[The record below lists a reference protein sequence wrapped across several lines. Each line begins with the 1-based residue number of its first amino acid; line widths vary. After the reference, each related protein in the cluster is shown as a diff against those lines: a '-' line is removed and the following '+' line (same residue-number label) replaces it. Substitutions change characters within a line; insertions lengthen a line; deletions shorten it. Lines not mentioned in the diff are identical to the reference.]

1 MKATLQVVNQM
12 QADGV
17 ISRYA
22 IGGAIGATFYLEPT
36 STFDID
42 VFVALGNLS
51 GSSLL
56 SLEPI
61 YRYLQSRGY
70 LPEKECI
77 LIEGWLVQF
86 LPPGDALDEEALA
99 HAVEADAGGIQVRVM
114 TAEHLTAIALKV
126 GRPKDKIRVAQFIE
140 NGILDKDKLRHI
152 LERHGLLAKWKQ
164 FNDMYLNE

>member
-1 MKATLQVVNQM
+1 MRLVGPLAR
-12 QADGV
+12 
-17 ISRYA
+17 S
-22 IGGAIGATFYLEPT
+22 FYLEPT

-42 VFVALGNLS
+42 VFVALQNLP
-51 GSSLL
+51 GRSLI
-56 SLEPI
+56 SLEPV

-99 HAVEADAGGIQVRVM
+99 QAVQIDADGVPVRVM

-126 GRPKDKIRVAQFIE
+126 GRPKDKIRVAQFME
-140 NGILDKDKLRHI
+140 SGILDKEKLLAI
-152 LERHGLLAKWKQ
+152 LGQHGLPVAKWKQ
-164 FNDMYLNE
+164 FNDKYLNE

>member
-12 QADGV
+12 QTDGV
-17 ISRYA
+17 ISSYA
-22 IGGAIGATFYLEPT
+22 IGGAIGATFYLEPN

-42 VFVALGNLS
+42 VFVALQNLP

-56 SLEPI
+56 SLEPV

-70 LPEKECI
+70 LSDKKCI

-86 LPPGDALDEEALA
+86 LPPGDTLDEEALVQA
-99 HAVEADAGGIQVRVM
+99 IQTDADGVPARVM

-126 GRPKDKIRVAQFIE
+126 GRPKDKIRIAQFVE
-140 NGILDKDKLRHI
+140 SGILDESKLRQI

-164 FNDMYLNE
+164 FNDKYLNE

>member
-1 MKATLQVVNQM
+1 MKATLQVINQM

-22 IGGAIGATFYLEPT
+22 IGGAIAATFYLEPT

-42 VFVALGNLS
+42 VFVALENLP
-51 GSSLL
+51 GSSLI

-61 YRYLQSRGY
+61 YRYLQSCGY
-70 LPEKECI
+70 RPEKECI

-99 HAVEADAGGIQVRVM
+99 QAVQADVDEIPVRVM
-114 TAEHLTAIALKV
+114 TAEHLVAIALKV
-126 GRPKDKIRVAQFIE
+126 GRPKDKIRIAQFVE
-140 NGILDKDKLRHI
+140 SGILDEKKLRQI
-152 LERHGLLAKWKQ
+152 LERHGLLAKWQQ
-164 FNDMYLNE
+164 FNDKYLNE

>member
-1 MKATLQVVNQM
+1 MKATLQVINQL

-42 VFVALGNLS
+42 VFVALGNLP
-51 GSSLL
+51 GSSLI

-61 YRYLQSRGY
+61 YQYLQSRGY
-70 LPEKECI
+70 RPEKECI

-99 HAVEADAGGIQVRVM
+99 QAVPADADGVPVRVM
-114 TAEHLTAIALKV
+114 TAEHLVAIALKV
-126 GRPKDKIRVAQFIE
+126 GRPKDKIRVTQFVE
-140 NGILDKDKLRHI
+140 SRILDEKKLRQI

-164 FNDMYLNE
+164 FNDKYLNE

>member
-1 MKATLQVVNQM
+1 MKATLKVVNQM
-12 QADGV
+12 QTDGV

-42 VFVALGNLS
+42 VFVSLQNLP
-51 GSSLL
+51 GSSLI
-56 SLEPI
+56 SLEPV
-61 YRYLQSRGY
+61 YRYLRNRGY

-86 LPPGDALDEEALA
+86 LPPGDALDEEALTQA
-99 HAVEADAGGIQVRVM
+99 IPADAGGIRVRVM

-126 GRPKDKIRVAQFIE
+126 GRPKDKIRVAQFLE
-140 NGILDKDKLRHI
+140 SGILDEKKLLPI
-152 LERHGLLAKWKQ
+152 LERHGLLAKWQQ
-164 FNDMYLNE
+164 FNDKYLNE

>member
-1 MKATLQVVNQM
+1 M

-17 ISRYA
+17 ISSYA

-42 VFVALGNLS
+42 VFVALQNLP
-51 GSSLL
+51 GSSLI

-61 YRYLQSRGY
+61 YRHLQSRGY

-86 LPPGDALDEEALA
+86 LPPGDPLDKEALA
-99 HAVEADAGGIQVRVM
+99 QAVQADAGGIPVRVM
-114 TAEHLTAIALKV
+114 TAEHLVAIALKV
-126 GRPKDKIRVAQFIE
+126 GRPKDKIRVAQFAE
-140 NGILDKDKLRHI
+140 SGILNKEKLLQI
-152 LERHGLLAKWKQ
+152 VERHGLLAKWKQ
-164 FNDMYLNE
+164 FNDKYLNE

>member
-1 MKATLQVVNQM
+1 MKVTLQVVNQM
-12 QADGV
+12 QTDGV

-22 IGGAIGATFYLEPT
+22 IGDAIGATFYLEPT

-42 VFVALGNLS
+42 VFVSLQNLP
-51 GSSLL
+51 GSSLI
-56 SLEPI
+56 SLEPV

-70 LPEKECI
+70 LPDKECI
-77 LIEGWLVQF
+77 SIEGWLVQF

-99 HAVEADAGGIQVRVM
+99 QAIQTDADGVPVRVM

-126 GRPKDKIRVAQFIE
+126 GRPKDKIRVAQFME
-140 NGILDKDKLRHI
+140 SGLLDEKKLVQI

-164 FNDMYLNE
+164 FNDRYLNE